1 MVNTTNGAREMAIPD
16 TIHPLGTNFT
26 YMGAINQGTITKW
39 WYETVSAQNNGQLAA
54 VRLAVERDSTWKYI
68 GLVQTSFDRE
78 SWAIDNQNSWAT

>member
-39 WYETVSAQNNGQLAA
+39 
-54 VRLAVERDSTWKYI
+54 
-68 GLVQTSFDRE
+68 
-78 SWAIDNQNSWAT
+78 